1 MNPQSSGSDINTK
14 PSSTTPDTLPG
25 LLALKASG
33 WAAAEREG
41 RDYCCSQS
49 PLSGLTS
56 HHMLCSWVRMLGSD
70 AAYLWNCAVSL
81 DIPDTS
87 IRCFTL
93 WEQLLP
99 SVDILFEFGKVP
111 V

>member
-1 MNPQSSGSDINTK
+1 
-14 PSSTTPDTLPG
+14 
-25 LLALKASG
+25 
-33 WAAAEREG
+33 
-41 RDYCCSQS
+41 
-49 PLSGLTS
+49 
-56 HHMLCSWVRMLGSD
+56 MLCSWVRMPGSD
-70 AAYLWNCAVSL
+70 AAYLWNCAVSP